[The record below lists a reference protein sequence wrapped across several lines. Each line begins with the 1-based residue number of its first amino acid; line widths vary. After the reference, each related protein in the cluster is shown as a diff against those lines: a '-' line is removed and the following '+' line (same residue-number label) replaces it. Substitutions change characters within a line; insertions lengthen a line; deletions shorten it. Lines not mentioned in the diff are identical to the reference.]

1 MKKIVIFASGSGS
14 NAENIIKHFNKTGT
28 AKVEA
33 IFSDRPKAFV
43 HVRAQNL
50 GVPSYTFTK
59 ADFYNGANSLVRELL
74 GDINPDLIVL
84 AGFLLLFPSDL
95 IKIYDGKII
104 NIHPSLLPKFG
115 GKGMYGENVHKAV
128 IESGELESGI
138 SIHEVNEK
146 FDEGKIL
153 FQAKVP
159 VNSDDSPET
168 LAAKI
173 HLLEQEHFPQVIE
186 RLLI

>member
-14 NAENIIKHFNKTGT
+14 NAENIINHFNKTGT

-59 ADFYNGANSLVRELL
+59 ADFYNGENSLVRELL

-84 AGFLLLFPSDL
+84 AGFLLLFPQDL
-95 IKIYDGKII
+95 IKIYQGKII

-115 GKGMYGENVHKAV
+115 GKGMYGEHVHKAV
-128 IESGELESGI
+128 IEAKESESGI
-138 SIHEVNEK
+138 TIHEVNEN
-146 FDEGKIL
+146 FDEGKII
-153 FQAKVP
+153 FQSKVAIH
-159 VNSDDSPET
+159 DEDTPET

-173 HLLEQEHFPQVIE
+173 HGLEQQYFPQVIE
-186 RLLI
+186 GLLR